1 MEATRLEPSHLIIS
15 VSRYVFLWGGKH
27 KPVFK
32 DGMCDLRNGCCGCF
46 IPYFPYR
53 QFLEQVETSEMLFDL
68 CQILLYTH
76 THTVRPPCICV
87 RLLLCQ
93 REENI
98 FRGNNSWC
106 SFENVL
112 KVNWLTTYKTQW
124 LSCFSPGAVLL
135 FTCVKTPYCSLIWG
149 ILFLVFP
156 FYVNGLIS
164 TFQIVQLFGCA
175 F

>member
-1 MEATRLEPSHLIIS
+1 MFSYERRRET
-15 VSRYVFLWGGKH
+15 

-76 THTVRPPCICV
+76 TRTVRPPYTWV
-87 RLLLCQ
+87 HLLLCQ
-93 REENI
+93 REQKI
-98 FRGNNSWC
+98 FRGNNSQC

-112 KVNWLTTYKTQW
+112 TVNWLSTYKFLLAFFFFSSSSFQLHQDSFLLLNMRSFT
-124 LSCFSPGAVLL
+124 LSVSCLSE
-135 FTCVKTPYCSLIWG
+135 
-149 ILFLVFP
+149 
-156 FYVNGLIS
+156 
-164 TFQIVQLFGCA
+164 CA
-175 F
+175 H